1 MLDAY
6 LKVTGNTTVL
16 DRALPLAS
24 AEMEWWKVNRTIDV
38 TSPFTNTSY
47 RVAHYAVINSAP
59 RPEGYVEDIDVAL
72 GAQPPLNAT
81 QRADI
86 YAELASG
93 AESGWDY
100 SSRWCKEPLG
110 NATDN
115 SVPLRT
121 LNIRQII
128 PVDLNALLAG
138 DHALVSALSLSMKAC
153 LTYTAGQIMGALAQL
168 RRRRVRQVQI
178 LVETRLP
185 P

>member
-6 LKVTGNTTVL
+6 VKQTGNTTIL
-16 DRALPLAS
+16 NRALPLAS

-47 RVAHYAVINSAP
+47 RVAHFAVVNSAP

-72 GAQPPLNAT
+72 GAQPPFNLT
-81 QRADI
+81 QQADI

-100 SSRWCKEPLG
+100 TSRWTKEPLG
-110 NATDN
+110 NITDN

-121 LNIRQII
+121 LNVRSII
-128 PVDLNALLAG
+128 PVDLTSLLAG
-138 DHALVSALSLSMKAC
+138 DHALVS
-153 LTYTAGQIMGALAQL
+153 
-168 RRRRVRQVQI
+168 R
-178 LVETRLP
+178 
-185 P
+185 